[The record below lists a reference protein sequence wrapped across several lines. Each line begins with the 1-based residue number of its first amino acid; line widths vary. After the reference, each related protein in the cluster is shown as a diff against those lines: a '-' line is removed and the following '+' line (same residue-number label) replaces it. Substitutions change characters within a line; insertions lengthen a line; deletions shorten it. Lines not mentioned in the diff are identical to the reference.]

1 MSTGGKLGVVPLPAA
16 RGEGGKRRRR
26 EPGEGQIY
34 AGPRR
39 GKVRLERRLRRQAT
53 NAETKLWFALRDRRL
68 GGFKFVRQEAIGSYV
83 VDFVCRKKR
92 LVIEVDGG
100 QHADNCKDRARD
112 AALTAEGYH
121 VLRFWNSDILTNEE
135 GVLTVILAKLQGI
148 AR

>member
-1 MSTGGKLGVVPLPAA
+1 M
-16 RGEGGKRRRR
+16 R
-26 EPGEGQIY
+26 
-34 AGPRR
+34 GPRR

-83 VDFVCRKKR
+83 VDFVCRKKK

-100 QHADNCKDRARD
+100 QHADNRKDRARD
-112 AALTAEGYH
+112 AALNAEGYH
-121 VLRFWNSDILTNEE
+121 VLRFWNFDILANEE
-135 GVLTVILAKLQGI
+135 GVLTVIIAKLQGI

>member
-1 MSTGGKLGVVPLPAA
+1 MRRA
-16 RGEGGKRRRR
+16 R
-26 EPGEGQIY
+26 I
-34 AGPRR
+34 
-39 GKVRLERRLRRQAT
+39 LSLRRLRRRGT
-53 NAETKLWFALRDRRL
+53 DAEMKLWFALRDRRL

-100 QHADNCKDRARD
+100 QHADNRKDRARD
-112 AALTAEGYH
+112 AALNAEGYD

-135 GVLTVILAKLQGI
+135 GVLTMILAKLEGI